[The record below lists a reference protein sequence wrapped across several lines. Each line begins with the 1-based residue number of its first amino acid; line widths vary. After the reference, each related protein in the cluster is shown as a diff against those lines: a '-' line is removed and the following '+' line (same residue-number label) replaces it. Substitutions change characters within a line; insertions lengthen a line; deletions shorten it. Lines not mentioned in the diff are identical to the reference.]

1 VKISFTYFLRSQRRR
16 IVCLTYLLGICYLP
30 CAVAANPP
38 DAPRVILIQNATI
51 LTVSHGTI
59 EHGSILIKDG
69 KIAEVG
75 SSVKAPK
82 DAQIIDAAG
91 QFVIPGIIDCHSHIA
106 VDGSVNEGS
115 VSVSSMANIAEVLN
129 PDDPDIYRDLAG
141 GVTSANVLHGSAN
154 AIGGQ
159 TVVIKLRWG
168 QPASRL
174 PFEGALPGIKFAL
187 GENPKRSN
195 FRIQSQ
201 PQRYPATRMGVE
213 ETIRAAFTEA
223 RDYKKAWDEHNKRVA
238 AGQKNLIPPRHDLR
252 LEPLVEVLE
261 GKRYVHSHCYR
272 EDEILM
278 LLRVAKEFGFKV
290 RTFQHVLEGYKVAD
304 EIAAAGAGASTFSDW
319 WAYKVEAYDAIPYN
333 AALMTRHG
341 VVVSINSDD
350 SEEATHLNQ
359 EAAKSMKFGGLSH
372 EEALKLVTLNPA
384 MQLGIDKRVGTI
396 DVGKDAD
403 LTIYNHDPLSAYAVV
418 QKTLIDGRVYFD
430 RQHDIA
436 ERADREKE
444 KKALIDKQKKA
455 AEKKAEEKKP
465 EARKPDAT
473 VTIGQKPAEKKSQEK
488 KPEEKKPE
496 EKPKPPSGAVTQDS
510 KVTTLQLSVSGG
522 AL

>member
-1 VKISFTYFLRSQRRR
+1 MKKSSAFFTNAKRLRFLNLLYLLYFL
-16 IVCLTYLLGICYLP
+16 YLP
-30 CAVAANPP
+30 LAAAATPP
-38 DAPRVILIQNATI
+38 DSPAVIVIRNATI

-59 EHGSILIKDG
+59 EHGSILIRDG
-69 KIAEVG
+69 KIAEVAQ
-75 SSVKAPK
+75 SINAPK
-82 DAQIIDAAG
+82 DAQVIDAAG
-91 QFVIPGIIDCHSHIA
+91 QFVMPGIIDCHSHIA
-106 VDGSVNEGS
+106 AESINEGS
-115 VSVSSMANIAEVLN
+115 VSVSSMVNMAEILN
-129 PDDPDIYRDLAG
+129 PEDIDIYRDLAG
-141 GVTSANVLHGSAN
+141 GVTAANILHGSAN
-154 AIGGQ
+154 SIGGQ
-159 TVVIKLRWG
+159 TLVIKLRWG
-168 QPASRL
+168 QPAAKL

-195 FRIQSQ
+195 FSIPGQ
-201 PQRYPATRMGVE
+201 PRRYPATRMGVE
-213 ETIRAAFTEA
+213 ETIRGAFSEA
-223 RDYKKAWDEHNKRVA
+223 RDYKKTWDEYNKRFA
-238 AGQKNLIPPRHDLR
+238 AGEKNLIPPRRDLR

-304 EIAAAGAGASTFSDW
+304 ELAAAGVGASTFSDW

-333 AALMTRHG
+333 AALMTRRG

-350 SEEATHLNQ
+350 AEEATHLNQ

-372 EEALKLVTLNPA
+372 DEALKMVTLNPA

-403 LTIYNHDPLSAYAVV
+403 LAIYNRDPLSAYAVV
-418 QKTLIDGRVYFD
+418 QKTLIDGRVFFD
-430 RQHDIA
+430 RQRDIA
-436 ERADREKE
+436 ERSEREKE
-444 KKALIDKQKKA
+444 KKALIDKFRKA
-455 AEKKAEEKKP
+455 AEKKP
-465 EARKPDAT
+465 EDKKPDAT
-473 VTIGQKPAEKKSQEK
+473 VPIGQKPSEKKSEEK

-496 EKPKPPSGAVTQDS
+496 EKPKPPQSSGIDSAAV
-510 KVTTLQLSVSGG
+510 LPGG

>member
-1 VKISFTYFLRSQRRR
+1 VKAARAGNAIPRAFAGIVALNFLMA
-16 IVCLTYLLGICYLP
+16 LGAI
-30 CAVAANPP
+30 AANPP
-38 DAPRVILIQNATI
+38 DATTPAVVLIQNATI

-59 EHGSILIKDG
+59 EHGSILIRDG

-75 SSVKAPK
+75 QSIAKPQGAEV
-82 DAQIIDAAG
+82 IDANG
-91 QFVIPGIIDCHSHIA
+91 QFVMPGIIDCHSHIA

-115 VSVSSMANIAEVLN
+115 VSVSSMVNIADVLN
-129 PDDPDIYRDLAG
+129 PDDIDIYRDLAG
-141 GVTSANVLHGSAN
+141 GVTVANVLHGSAN
-154 AIGGQ
+154 SIGGQ

-168 QPASRL
+168 APASRL

-195 FRIQSQ
+195 FSIRGQEK
-201 PQRYPATRMGVE
+201 RYPATRMGVE

-223 RDYKKAWDEHNKRVA
+223 RDYKSKWDDFNKRTS
-238 AGQKNLIPPRHDLR
+238 GGEKNLIPPRRDLR
-252 LEPLVEVLE
+252 LDPLVEVLE
-261 GKRYVHSHCYR
+261 GKRYVHAHCYR

-333 AALMTRHG
+333 AAIMTRRG
-341 VVVSINSDD
+341 VLVSVNSDD
-350 SEEATHLNQ
+350 AEEATHLNQ
-359 EAAKSMKFGGLSH
+359 EAAKSIRYGGLSR
-372 EEALKLVTLNPA
+372 EEALKMVTINPA
-384 MQLGIDKRVGTI
+384 MQLGIDKRVGSI

-403 LTIYNHDPLSAYAVV
+403 LVIYNHDPLSAYAVV

-430 RQHDIA
+430 RARDIA

-444 KKALIDKQKKA
+444 KKALTEKEKKA
-455 AEKKAEEKKP
+455 AAEKNAEDKKSEDKKQNEKKP
-465 EARKPDAT
+465 D
-473 VTIGQKPAEKKSQEK
+473 
-488 KPEEKKPE
+488 
-496 EKPKPPSGAVTQDS
+496 EKPKPPQSGQGSAADETDGVGG
-510 KVTTLQLSVSGG
+510 VAGSGRG

>member
-1 VKISFTYFLRSQRRR
+1 MREAKMSRRFALIAAAILAFLMA
-16 IVCLTYLLGICYLP
+16 P
-30 CAVAANPP
+30 AAPAANPP
-38 DAPRVILIQNATI
+38 DAPPVILIQNATI
-51 LTVSHGTI
+51 LTVSHGAI

-75 SSVKAPK
+75 QSVKAPQN
-82 DAQIIDAAG
+82 AQVIDAAG
-91 QFVIPGIIDCHSHIA
+91 QYVIPGIIDCHSHIA

-115 VSVSSMANIAEVLN
+115 ISVSSIVNIAEVLN
-129 PDDPDIYRDLAG
+129 SDDIDIYRDLAG
-141 GVTSANVLHGSAN
+141 GVTAANVLHGSAN

-159 TVVIKLRWG
+159 TIVIKLRWG
-168 QPASRL
+168 QPASKL

-195 FRIQSQ
+195 FSVPGQ
-201 PQRYPATRMGVE
+201 PRRYPVTRMGVE
-213 ETIRAAFTEA
+213 ETIRAAFAEA
-223 RDYKKAWDEHNKRVA
+223 RDYKKSWDGYNKRAA
-238 AGQKNLIPPRHDLR
+238 AGEKNLVPPRRDLR
-252 LEPLVEVLE
+252 LDPLVEVLE

-333 AALMTRHG
+333 AALMTRRG

-350 SEEATHLNQ
+350 AEEATHLNQ
-359 EAAKSMKFGGLSH
+359 EAAKSMKYGGLSH
-372 EEALKLVTLNPA
+372 DEALKLVTLNPA
-384 MQLGIDKRVGTI
+384 IQLGIDKRVGSI
-396 DVGKDAD
+396 DAGKDAD
-403 LTIYNHDPLSAYAVV
+403 LVIYNHDPLSAYAVV

-430 RQHDIA
+430 RQRDIA
-436 ERADREKE
+436 ERAGLEKE
-444 KKALIDKQKKA
+444 KKALLEKEKKA
-455 AEKKAEEKKP
+455 AEKKSEAGGEGAKKP
-465 EARKPDAT
+465 GAKPDAAKT
-473 VTIGQKPAEKKSQEK
+473 VEKKAEEK

-496 EKPKPPSGAVTQDS
+496 EKPKPPQAPV
-510 KVTTLQLSVSGG
+510 VSGG
-522 AL
+522 GR

>member
-1 VKISFTYFLRSQRRR
+1 VKISSKFLASAKAFR
-16 IVCLTYLLGICYLP
+16 VLNFLCFLCFLCLLYLP
-30 CAVAANPP
+30 ISFSAAPP
-38 DAPRVILIQNATI
+38 DAPAVIVIQNATI

-75 SSVKAPK
+75 QSVKAPK
-82 DAQIIDAAG
+82 DAQVIDAAG

-106 VDGSVNEGS
+106 AESINEGS
-115 VSVSSMANIAEVLN
+115 VSVSSIVNMAEILN
-129 PDDPDIYRDLAG
+129 PEDIDIYRDLAG
-141 GVTSANVLHGSAN
+141 GVTSANILHGSAN
-154 AIGGQ
+154 SIGGQ
-159 TVVIKLRWG
+159 TLVIKLRWG
-168 QPASRL
+168 QPAAKL
-174 PFEGALPGIKFAL
+174 PFEGAMPGIKFAL

-195 FRIQSQ
+195 FSVPGQ
-201 PQRYPATRMGVE
+201 PRRYPATRMGVE
-213 ETIRAAFTEA
+213 ETIRGAFSEA
-223 RDYKKAWDEHNKRVA
+223 RDYKKAWEDYNKRAA
-238 AGQKNLIPPRHDLR
+238 AGEKNLIPPRRDLR

-304 EIAAAGAGASTFSDW
+304 ELAAAGVGASTFSDW

-333 AALMTRHG
+333 AALMTRRG

-350 SEEATHLNQ
+350 AEEATHLNQ
-359 EAAKSMKFGGLSH
+359 EAAKSMKFGGLTH
-372 EEALKLVTLNPA
+372 DEALKMVTINPA

-403 LTIYNHDPLSAYAVV
+403 LAIYNHDPLSAYAVV

-430 RQHDIA
+430 LQRDIA
-436 ERADREKE
+436 ERPELEKE
-444 KKALIDKQKKA
+444 KKALIDKLKKSS
-455 AEKKAEEKKP
+455 EKKSEEK
-465 EARKPDAT
+465 KPDAT
-473 VTIGQKPAEKKSQEK
+473 VPIGQKTGEKKPDMK

-496 EKPKPPSGAVTQDS
+496 DKPKPPQTSATDS
-510 KVTTLQLSVSGG
+510 TVAAALPGG

>member
-1 VKISFTYFLRSQRRR
+1 MKKSSAFFTNAKRLRFLNLLYLLYFL
-16 IVCLTYLLGICYLP
+16 YLP
-30 CAVAANPP
+30 LAAAATPP
-38 DAPRVILIQNATI
+38 DSPAVIVIRNATI

-59 EHGSILIKDG
+59 EHGSILIRDG

-75 SSVKAPK
+75 PSISAPK
-82 DAQIIDAAG
+82 DAQVIDAAG
-91 QFVIPGIIDCHSHIA
+91 QFVMPGIIDCHSHIA
-106 VDGSVNEGS
+106 AESINEGS
-115 VSVSSMANIAEVLN
+115 VSVSSMVNMAEILN
-129 PDDPDIYRDLAG
+129 PEDIDIYRDLAG
-141 GVTSANVLHGSAN
+141 GVTAANILHGSAN
-154 AIGGQ
+154 SIGGQ
-159 TVVIKLRWG
+159 TLVIKLRWG
-168 QPASRL
+168 QPAAKL

-195 FRIQSQ
+195 FSIPGQ
-201 PQRYPATRMGVE
+201 PRRYPATRMGVE
-213 ETIRAAFTEA
+213 ETIRGAFSEA
-223 RDYKKAWDEHNKRVA
+223 RDYKKTWDEYNKRFA
-238 AGQKNLIPPRHDLR
+238 AGEKNLIPPRRDLR

-304 EIAAAGAGASTFSDW
+304 ELAAAGVGASTFSDW

-333 AALMTRHG
+333 AALMTRRG

-350 SEEATHLNQ
+350 AEEATHLNQ

-372 EEALKLVTLNPA
+372 DEALKMVTLNPA

-403 LTIYNHDPLSAYAVV
+403 LAIYNRDPLSAYAVV
-418 QKTLIDGRVYFD
+418 QKTLVDGRVFFD
-430 RQHDIA
+430 RQRDIA
-436 ERADREKE
+436 ERSEREKE
-444 KKALIDKQKKA
+444 KKALIDKFRKA
-455 AEKKAEEKKP
+455 AEKKP
-465 EARKPDAT
+465 EDKKPDAT
-473 VTIGQKPAEKKSQEK
+473 VPIGQKPSEKKSEEK

-496 EKPKPPSGAVTQDS
+496 EKPKPPQSSGIDSAAV
-510 KVTTLQLSVSGG
+510 LPGG